1 MHRQNEKREIYNA
14 LETWTVY
21 TRTHARYT
29 HAQTDKHAE
38 NHYCTMRSVKH
49 YILLKRRKLKII
61 LQTCVLR
68 EIVF

>member
-1 MHRQNEKREIYNA
+1 MHRQNEKRENYNA
-14 LETWTVY
+14 QETWTVY

-49 YILLKRRKLKII
+49 YILLK
-61 LQTCVLR
+61 
-68 EIVF
+68 EES